1 MTIRLY
7 SDRSRIEV
15 GLRCARRRY
24 LEYCESGTGIQSAK
38 KPLPLAVGGAVH
50 RGLEVLLLRAM
61 QFPDDG
67 VPGNVIEDLA
77 VDAALQDFS
86 AFAGRLEADDSPQQS
101 NLIQIAGSPFD
112 SQLQAQAIELGM
124 DPAQFRG
131 PSSEERQSRADAYLF
146 AEQSA
151 LVEAMVRAYC
161 RRRLRPLLEEFEV
174 LEVEREGSWKL
185 TEWYNPGACTCY
197 RTNHT
202 SEPHTPDCGA
212 WKTAVELYFLSR
224 PDALLRHR
232 QTNELQILSFKT
244 TGQWDVRKARDIQH
258 DMQGLSE
265 GVEIERRL
273 GEWWGLMPG
282 GRPWID
288 AAKYGCS
295 EAMHL
300 YLRNLPSPPRVSAIR
315 YEFLLK
321 GERWKD
327 RDLSAQ
333 LGVDSRIQKSHL
345 IYQYVAQSTPK
356 TGKNTDSFRVGDVC
370 WSYEF
375 TRVEDQQSSKLYAG
389 NWRPRAVWEAGS
401 VRDWIDRLD
410 RSELLMSGEDSTVG
424 MEPRALGYRSDA
436 QAMGVTEAH
445 PLDAVF
451 VPPVTVT
458 RQDDQLRDWAEQVAA
473 GERRMAEAAM
483 RVAGAKDAG
492 EKRSLLNELFQQT
505 RSACEYPT
513 TCPFARDRVGVC
525 WAGAEMQAN
534 PLEIGGGEYVRRVPN
549 HPAES
554 EGRNDG

>member
-1 MTIRLY
+1 MKLY
-7 SDRSRIEV
+7 TDRSRIEV
-15 GLRCARRRY
+15 GFRCKRRRY
-24 LEYCESGTGIQSAK
+24 LEYNEAGTGIQPSR
-38 KPLPLAVGGAVH
+38 KPLPLAVGAAVH

-86 AFAGRLEADDSPQQS
+86 EFAGRLEADDSPQQS
-101 NLIQIAGSPFD
+101 NLVQVAGSPFD
-112 SQLQAQAIELGM
+112 SQLQAQAIELGL

-131 PSSEERQSRADAYLF
+131 PSSEERQSRAEAYLF

-202 SEPHTPDCGA
+202 SEPHMPECGVR
-212 WKTAVELYFLSR
+212 KTAVELYFLSR

-265 GVEIERRL
+265 GVEIERRYA
-273 GEWWGLMPG
+273 EWWEQ
-282 GRPWID
+282 IH
-288 AAKYGCS
+288 AAKSYKD
-295 EAMHL
+295 AFANNIPTPIYQ
-300 YLRNLPSPPRVSAIR
+300 YLKSCPAPPRVSAIR

-401 VRDWIDRLD
+401 VRDWIDKLD
-410 RSELLMSGEDSTVG
+410 RSDLLMSGEDSTVG

-451 VPPVTVT
+451 VPPITVT
-458 RQDDQLRDWAEQVAA
+458 RQDDQLRDWAEQTASS
-473 GERRMAEAAM
+473 ERRMAEAAM
-483 RVAGAKDAG
+483 RLAAAGDAG
-492 EKRSLLNELFQQT
+492 EKRSLLNELFAQT

-525 WAGAEMQAN
+525 WAGAEMQAD
-534 PLEIGGGEYVRRVPN
+534 PLTIGAGEYIRRVPN
-549 HPAES
+549 HPL
-554 EGRNDG
+554 EGEKQS